1 MLRYF
6 WPWIRQERPLIT
18 GSLTALVFGVLL
30 RLAEPWPLKFVL
42 DLVLDQT
49 PGERNSMTVLT
60 LAAVAV
66 IAVTVLRAFVD
77 YHQKVGFAKIGNRV
91 LRRVRTHVYKHLQTL
106 SLSFHTG
113 SRNGDLLIRV
123 TRDVGLLRDVTSTAL
138 LPMLASLL
146 VLAGMLA
153 VVVFLQWQLA
163 LLAAATVPFFIFST
177 ARLSSG
183 IHQAARKQR
192 KREGAMA
199 ATASE
204 SLHAIRDVQALSLQD
219 TFAGEFSSRNTQSQK
234 EDLKAARLS
243 AQLGRSVDI
252 LGAIATALVLWYG
265 AVLVM
270 GQQMT
275 AGDFIVFLT
284 YLKRAFKP
292 ARDFAK
298 HAGRLAKAT
307 AAGERVMAILEQE
320 PEIRDRSDAI
330 EAPSFEGHI
339 EFRDVSFGYSPG
351 SNDIIRGLSFALKP
365 GSELAITG
373 PSGSGKSTIVSLLLR
388 LYDPLSGSVMIDGRD
403 VRDYSLSSL
412 RSQIGVVLQ
421 DAALFS
427 GTIADNI
434 AIGTTDASRPLIE
447 WAARIAN
454 ADEFIDAL
462 PDGYETTVGERGATL
477 SRGQRQRIAIA
488 RAVLR
493 RTPIL
498 VLDEPTTGLDHR
510 SAQLVSAALAKLPPD
525 MTRIIVTHDT
535 DVADRA
541 DLVLHIESN
550 HGFEFGTPAALRERR
565 GAFHRLHAVG
575 MAEGN

>member
-1 MLRYF
+1 MLRHF
-6 WPWIRQERPLIT
+6 WPWIRQERPLIA
-18 GSLTALVFGVLL
+18 GSLTALLLGVVL

-42 DLVLDQT
+42 DLVLGQT
-49 PGERNSMTVLT
+49 SDGPNSMTVLT
-60 LAAVAV
+60 LAAVSV
-66 IAVTVLRAFVD
+66 IAVTVLRAFCD

-91 LRRVRTHVYKHLQTL
+91 LRRVRTHLYKHLQTL

-113 SRNGDLLIRV
+113 ARNGDLLIRA

-146 VLAGMLA
+146 VLIGMLT
-153 VVVFLQWQLA
+153 VVLYLQWQLA
-163 LLAAATVPFFIFST
+163 LLAAATVPFFVFST
-177 ARLSSG
+177 TRLSSG

-192 KREGAMA
+192 TREGAMA
-199 ATASE
+199 STASE

-219 TFAGEFSSRNTQSQK
+219 TFTGEFANRNAQSQK

-243 AQLGRSVDI
+243 AQLGRSVDV

-270 GQQMT
+270 RQQMT

-307 AAGERVMAILEQE
+307 AAGERVMAVLQTD
-320 PEIRDRSDAI
+320 PEVRDRPDAI
-330 EAPSFEGHI
+330 VASPFEGHI
-339 EFRDVSFGYSPG
+339 EFRDVSFGYAPDSPE
-351 SNDIIRGLSFALKP
+351 IIRGLSFSIAS
-365 GSELAITG
+365 GSEIAITG

-388 LYDPLSGSVMIDGRD
+388 LYDPTSGSVMVDGRD
-403 VRDYSLSSL
+403 VSEYSVFSL

-427 GTIADNI
+427 GTVADNI
-434 AIGTTDASRPLIE
+434 SVGSTGVSRQSIE
-447 WAARIAN
+447 WAAGIAN
-454 ADEFIDAL
+454 ADEFIGSL
-462 PDGYETTVGERGATL
+462 PQGYDSLIGERGATL

-498 VLDEPTTGLDHR
+498 ILDEPTTGLDHR
-510 SAQLVSAALAKLPPD
+510 SAHLVSEALAKLPRD
-525 MTRIIVTHDT
+525 MTRVIVTHDT
-535 DVADRA
+535 AVADQA
-541 DLVLHIESN
+541 DVVLHIESD
-550 HGFEFGTPAALRERR
+550 HSFEFDTPTALRELR

-575 MAEGN
+575 MTGGE